1 MAGDIKAKLGASAAA
16 ITITLNAL
24 ADDGAR
30 ESLAVDNTAN
40 LFLDVL
46 VQLKID
52 TANVGA
58 PAGDK
63 NVLVYAFGTAD
74 NGTTYSGGATGADAA
89 YGAVAGQLITNCKLL
104 GMVAVDAQN
113 EVFESN
119 VFSIASAFGGVVPAK
134 WGIIVVNQVGQA
146 LGANSAA
153 FYQGIYGQ
161 YT

>member
-1 MAGDIKAKLGASAAA
+1 MAGDIKAKLGTTNQA

-24 ADDGAR
+24 ADDGVRA
-30 ESLAVDNTAN
+30 SLAIANTAN
-40 LFLDVL
+40 LFLDAL

-52 TANVGA
+52 SANVGV

-63 NVLVYAFGTAD
+63 NCLVYAYGTAD
-74 NGTTYSGGATGADAA
+74 DGTTYSGGATGADAD
-89 YGAVAGQLITNCKLL
+89 YGGVAGQLIKNCKLL
-104 GMVAVDAQN
+104 GIVAVDAQN
-113 EVFESN
+113 EVFESD

-134 WGIIVVNQVGQA
+134 WGIIVVNQIGQA
-146 LGANSAA
+146 LGAANAA